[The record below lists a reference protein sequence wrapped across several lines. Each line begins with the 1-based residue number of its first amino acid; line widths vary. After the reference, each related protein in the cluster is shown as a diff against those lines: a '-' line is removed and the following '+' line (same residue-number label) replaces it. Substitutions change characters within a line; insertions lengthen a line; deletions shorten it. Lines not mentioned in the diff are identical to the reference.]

1 MVEKSEIIKEAQ
13 KYLAKGQIDKAI
25 AEWEK
30 LTKEGTPDG
39 AVYNTIGDLYL
50 KKGDKKHSVEAYHK
64 ASQIFR
70 EGGFSL
76 KALALYKKILN
87 INPVDADALFA
98 LGELN
103 EEKHIVTDA
112 IKYYLAASDIFSK
125 ENKKEKLLASY
136 EKILGLAPNNIP
148 LRVKISEMFSKEG
161 FVSEA
166 AREFISIG
174 LLYLEQSDIEN
185 AKKYI
190 LRALEIQPGNA
201 DALIALS
208 RVYEKSADTK
218 EAIKALRAGIESSG
232 GSPELF
238 LTMGRL
244 LIEDGSY
251 EEAKG
256 YIEKALE
263 AEPNN
268 LKARRML
275 GDIALKRGDNE
286 KAWEHYNL
294 VLEEMIFKGDFTSAI
309 SVLNSFKEIKPI
321 DSRRK
326 LISLYNQMSDV
337 SSAVDELTSLA
348 VIYEGMGQP
357 IDALKCYQE
366 ALALR
371 PDDLVIKENISTL
384 EAELGVVHEEEKKS
398 PEEVLTEADIFLR
411 YGLYDE
417 ARTALEALKVDYPEN
432 IDLHLKLK
440 TLYLDTGDKE
450 QAVTECLIL
459 SELYGRVGDSEK
471 KEAFMAEALEIN
483 PDDPRLS
490 GVGIS
495 TEKEQAPPSIEDY
508 AEELSEAEF
517 YARQGLIP
525 DALDIYRR
533 LYNIFPDN
541 TEIEDKIKELQGMA
555 EPSETISPVE
565 MTPPSE
571 TLTPPS
577 EETHPEEVTEPSET
591 ISLEEIVPEPQEIKE
606 PELESEVLEIFEE
619 FKKGLAKDIEA
630 EDYETHYNLGIAYK
644 EMGLIDD
651 AITEFQNAKKDPKL
665 FVQSSTILGMCYM
678 QKGLYQLAIDAF
690 TSALMK
696 IESRDDS
703 YWSAKYDLAEAY
715 EKNGNLKE
723 ALQLYTEV
731 FGWNAKFRDVAEKVN
746 RLKAV
751 EEQKPE
757 KISEVSDTIKKKNR
771 VSYI

>member
-25 AEWEK
+25 AEWER
-30 LTKEGTPDG
+30 LVKEGTSDG

-87 INPVDADALFA
+87 INPTDGDALFA

-161 FVSEA
+161 FALEA
-166 AREFISIG
+166 AREFVSIAT
-174 LLYLEQSDIEN
+174 LYLEQSDMEN

-190 LRALEIQPGNA
+190 SKALEIQPKNA

-208 RVYEKSADTK
+208 RIHEKSGDIK
-218 EAIKALRAGIESSG
+218 EAIEALKAGIEVSG
-232 GSPELF
+232 GSPELS
-238 LTMGRL
+238 LSMGRL

-251 EEAKG
+251 EEAEG
-256 YIEKALE
+256 YIQKALE
-263 AEPNN
+263 AEPSN

-275 GDIALKRGDNE
+275 GDIALKREDNE
-286 KAWEHYNL
+286 RAWEHYNL

-321 DSRRK
+321 DTRKK
-326 LISLYNQMSDV
+326 LISLYNQMGDA

-371 PDDLVIKENISTL
+371 PDDLIIKENISTL
-384 EAELGVVHEEEKKS
+384 EAELGVVHEEQKKS
-398 PEEVLTEADIFLR
+398 PEEVLTEVDIFLR

-459 SELYGRVGDSEK
+459 SELYGRLGDFEK

-483 PDDPRLS
+483 PDDPRLQGI
-490 GVGIS
+490 GVS
-495 TEKEQAPPSIEDY
+495 TEKEQPPLSIEDY

-555 EPSETISPVE
+555 EPTETTSPV
-565 MTPPSE
+565 E
-571 TLTPPS
+571 TLTPPTEKTPS
-577 EETHPEEVTEPSET
+577 EETPISEATEPSET

-651 AITEFQNAKKDPKL
+651 AITEFQSAKKDPKL

-746 RLKAV
+746 KLKV
-751 EEQKPE
+751 EEEQKPE